1 VICSIDKSGKFATV
15 SPASSKVLGYSPDE
29 LLGKHYI
36 DLAVAEDAARV
47 LASMDALLAAE
58 AQEPFETK
66 IKRKDGAIIDI
77 LFSAYWSNQEK
88 TYFCVLH
95 DITERKDAERMKQE
109 VLAMV
114 SHDLRTP
121 LTAIRH
127 LLEMLDMG
135 TGGELPEG
143 ARKLVSRADAASKR
157 MLTLVNDLLE
167 IEKIRA
173 GMMELNRAEI
183 PVANLFEA
191 CMPIIAP
198 LAEEK
203 SVKLNIIDTDID
215 VFADPNRIIQVIV
228 NIVSNAIKFS
238 PQRGTVTVCARS
250 RDNAV
255 QIEVKDQGPGIP
267 VHMRESIFSRF
278 QQLQQGDDFNK
289 GGTGLG
295 LAICKAIVQLHGG
308 EIWVECPKDEGGS
321 TFIFTISGAVEPSA

>member
-1 VICSIDKSGKFATV
+1 
-15 SPASSKVLGYSPDE
+15 
-29 LLGKHYI
+29 
-36 DLAVAEDAARV
+36 
-47 LASMDALLAAE
+47 
-58 AQEPFETK
+58 
-66 IKRKDGAIIDI
+66 
-77 LFSAYWSNQEK
+77 
-88 TYFCVLH
+88 
-95 DITERKDAERMKQE
+95 
-109 VLAMV
+109 
-114 SHDLRTP
+114 
-121 LTAIRH
+121 
-127 LLEMLDMG
+127 
-135 TGGELPEG
+135 
-143 ARKLVSRADAASKR
+143 
-157 MLTLVNDLLE
+157 
-167 IEKIRA
+167 
-173 GMMELNRAEI
+173 
-183 PVANLFEA
+183 
-191 CMPIIAP
+191 MPIIAP

-250 RDNAV
+250 RVNAV

-267 VHMRESIFSRF
+267 VHMRESIFNRF